1 MPTMAINLYQHQIEA
16 IDNLKTG
23 SILQGGVGTGK
34 SRTALAYYF
43 LKVCQGSL
51 EINGEGSFAEM
62 KNPIPLY
69 IITTARKRD
78 TLDWEKECVPFCLST
93 NPEKSIQNVKVH
105 VDSWNN
111 IKKYQDVTGSFF
123 IFDEQRVIGSGEWV
137 KSFLKIAKSN
147 EWILLSATPG
157 DCWMDY
163 VPVFIANG
171 FYKNRTEFIRRHVV
185 YRRMNKFF
193 KVDRY
198 VETKRLERLRNDIL
212 IQMDYQKSTIQNHI
226 TEKAEYNKE
235 LYKATIRTRWDPYK
249 NEPIQE
255 ASAFSFVLRR
265 IINSDPSRID
275 ILNRVYRFHKKVIVF
290 YNFNYELD
298 LMKEFAE
305 SDGITY
311 AEWNGH
317 KHELI
322 PNTDEWMYFVQYY
335 SGSEGWNCI
344 ETNTMIFYSQPR
356 SWRMLEQ
363 ATGRIDRLNTPFK
376 DLYYYHIRSSANID
390 LAILRSLNE
399 KKDFNESAYFKK
411 IYSREKHGL

>member
-1 MPTMAINLYQHQIEA
+1 MPVMAIELYPHQLSAVER
-16 IDNLKTG
+16 LKTG

-51 EINGEGSFAEM
+51 EINGQGSFAEM
-62 KNPIPLY
+62 KHPIPLY

-78 TLDWEKECVPFCLST
+78 TLDWEKECAPFCLST
-93 NPEKSIQNVKVH
+93 DPERSIQQVKVQ

-111 IKKYQDVTGSFF
+111 IKKYKEVKDSFF

-137 KSFLKIAKSN
+137 KSFLKITKAN

-163 VPVFIANG
+163 IPVFIANG
-171 FYKNRTEFIRRHVV
+171 FYKNRTEFINRHVV
-185 YRRMNKFF
+185 YRRFSKFF

-198 VETKRLERLRNDIL
+198 VETRRLERLRNDIL
-212 IQMDYQKSTIQNHI
+212 IPMEYHKPTTQHHF
-226 TEKAEYNKE
+226 TELAEYNRA
-235 LYKATIRTRWDPYK
+235 LYREVQKSRWDPYK

-265 IINSDPSRID
+265 ILNSDPSRID
-275 ILNRVYRFHKKVIVF
+275 ILERIMENHSKVIVF

-298 LMKEFAE
+298 LLREYAE
-305 SDGITY
+305 HMDICH

-317 KHELI
+317 KHEPI
-322 PNTDEWMYFVQYY
+322 PQGDTWLYFVQYY

-344 ETNTMIFYSQPR
+344 ETDTMIFYSQPR

-363 ATGRIDRLNTPFK
+363 ATGRIDRLNTPYK
-376 DLYYYHIRSSANID
+376 DLYYCHIRSSANID
-390 LAILRSLNE
+390 MAILRSLNE

-411 IYSREKHGL
+411 LFPREKHGL